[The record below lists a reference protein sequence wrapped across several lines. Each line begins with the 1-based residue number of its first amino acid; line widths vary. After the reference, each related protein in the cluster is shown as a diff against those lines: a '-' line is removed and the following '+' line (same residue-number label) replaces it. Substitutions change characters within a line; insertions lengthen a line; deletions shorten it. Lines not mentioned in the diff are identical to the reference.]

1 MAAKPAKPAISPG
14 KRDRTVPVVEAG
26 DGSSAVSTG
35 PAHARE
41 AMNVVMVGHVDHG
54 KSTLVGRLLH
64 DSGAV
69 SETRL
74 DDIRAVCKR
83 RGMAFEWA
91 FLLDALQAER
101 DQGVTIDAA
110 HVRYRGKAR
119 DYTIIDA
126 PGHREFIRNM
136 VTGAA
141 NAAAAVLVIDAAE
154 GVREQSR
161 RHGYL
166 LRLLDVRQV
175 VVAITKMDLIDFDAA
190 RFDDIAGE
198 CRDYLDSIG
207 IAAASV
213 VPVASRDGDNIARR
227 SDRMAWYEGPTITEA
242 FDGFTAS
249 AAAVNQPLRMPLQDV
264 YRFDERRIVAGR
276 VETGLLRVGD
286 EVLFSP
292 SNKTAHVATIEGWDG
307 EGGRTTPSEARAG
320 QSIGLTL
327 VEDIFVERG
336 EVISHL
342 VDPPKESNVFRA
354 RLFWLGSS
362 PLSVGQSFRI
372 RLNTF
377 EALVEVQ
384 DIERVIDTDDFA
396 APGSRTT
403 SDSQSGPVDEV
414 ARDGIAEVVLRTR
427 EILALDEFTAN
438 PLTGRFVLVDGYDI
452 AGGGI
457 INMEGYPDQRGLVT
471 IMGTNLTAV
480 EHHISR
486 DVRTAR
492 NNHRGGVLW
501 FTGFS
506 GSGKSTLALEVE
518 QRLFRKGYQVY
529 VLDGDNV
536 RGGLNANL
544 GFSPED
550 RAENIRRVGE
560 VAALF
565 ADAGF
570 IVISAFISPY
580 LSDRERARAAA
591 ENYDPG
597 GFHEVHIHAD
607 LEECERRDPK
617 GLYKRARK
625 GEIKDFTGISAPY
638 EPPEYPELVIDTGTE
653 SADICAQ
660 RIVDYIVWK
669 FAYAVE

>member
-1 MAAKPAKPAISPG
+1 MSQAPDG
-14 KRDRTVPVVEAG
+14 E
-26 DGSSAVSTG
+26 GSSAGSSG
-35 PAHARE
+35 PAPGRE
-41 AMNVVMVGHVDHG
+41 AMNLVMVGHVDHG

-69 SETRL
+69 SESRL
-74 DDIRAVCKR
+74 EDIRAVCKR
-83 RGMAFEWA
+83 RGMPFEWA
-91 FLLDALQAER
+91 FLLDVLQAER

-110 HVRYRGKAR
+110 HVHYRGATR

-136 VTGAA
+136 VTSAA
-141 NAAAAVLVIDAAE
+141 NVAAAVLVIDAAE
-154 GVREQSR
+154 GVCEQSR

-166 LRLLDVRQV
+166 LWLLDVRQV

-190 RFDDIAGE
+190 RFEEIAGE
-198 CRDYLDSIG
+198 SRAYLATIG
-207 IAAASV
+207 IEAASV

-227 SDRMAWYEGPTITEA
+227 SDRMAWYDGPTIAQA
-242 FDGFTAS
+242 FDGFTARPPM
-249 AAAVNQPLRMPLQDV
+249 VDQPLRLPIQDV
-264 YRFDERRIVAGR
+264 YRFDERRIIAGR
-276 VETGLLRVGD
+276 IETGQLRVGD

-307 EGGRTTPSEARAG
+307 EAGRTTPGEARAG

-327 VEDIFVERG
+327 AEDIFVERG

-342 VDPPKESNVFRA
+342 ADPPKESNVFRA
-354 RLFWLGSS
+354 RMFWLGSS

-384 DIERVIDTDDFA
+384 DIERVIDTNDLA
-396 APGSRTT
+396 AHDSKPGHI
-403 SDSQSGPVDEV
+403 DEV

-457 INMEGYPDQRGLVT
+457 INMEGYPDQRDLDTVV
-471 IMGTNLTAV
+471 GTNLTAV
-480 EHHISR
+480 EHHISQ

-580 LSDRERARAAA
+580 LSGRERARAAA

-597 GFHEVHIHAD
+597 GFHEIHIHAD

-625 GEIKDFTGISAPY
+625 GEIKEFTGISAPY
-638 EPPEYPELVIDTGTE
+638 EPPENPELVIDTGAE

-669 FAYAVE
+669 FAHTGA